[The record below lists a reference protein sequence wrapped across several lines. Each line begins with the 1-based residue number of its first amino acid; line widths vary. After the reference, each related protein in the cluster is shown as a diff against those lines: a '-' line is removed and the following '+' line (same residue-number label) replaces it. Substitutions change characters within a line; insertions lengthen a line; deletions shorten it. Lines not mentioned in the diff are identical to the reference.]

1 MYFSLKMKYIFDK
14 YFSKVRLV
22 HIYIRTIYTYGDE

>member
-22 HIYIRTIYTYGDE
+22 HIYIGIYTYGDE